1 MSQAVATISLN
12 VLADDIPELA
22 EKVTIV
28 VTKVTTIGIIDSS
41 RGAMIDPQRAQANLT
56 IKANGSPYGVIG
68 WHLDSQYFITPEPQ
82 SNSSVFNFVSFE
94 LLHNNIMNG
103 VWMAKIAN

>member
-1 MSQAVATISLN
+1 MATISLN

-28 VTKVTTIGIIDSS
+28 LTKVTTIGIIDPS
-41 RGAMIDPQRAQANLT
+41 RGALIDYQRAQANLT

-82 SNSSVFNFVSFE
+82 SNPFVFNYVSFKHLE
-94 LLHNNIMNG
+94 
-103 VWMAKIAN
+103 